1 MVYRGLLQT
10 DDPRDAPKLVRITPL
25 RTSRHE
31 ASKTSTRTQYSS
43 SINHNTCKKSD
54 GSRGMSAIKIDPK
67 ISPPKLRNISEIRE
81 SVTTKISPDNNSN
94 KKQKNLLLQSG
105 RLSQNSMLAN
115 LKDLERLRSM
125 SLNESERVNNTTKS
139 SLSQI
144 TTINNSEVS
153 KTTRMLAQKILEAS
167 RLDSSATNRS
177 RNNTVINKNNLK
189 IEKIIPQTPGGLQTS
204 KSSDNQVK
212 EKEIR
217 TNYTVVP
224 IQQIQHQHLHQHL
237 NQNRNQ
243 NQYQSQDQ
251 FNDQDQPKA
260 PVRRRREQRQAS
272 IDRKEYRT
280 SIHSARPDILDGLI
294 KESDRQ
300 LELLKTDLRT
310 ESSTTLNSD
319 SETEEKKDLS
329 LWNKSISQRWRKL
342 RRRCS
347 VQEISEHQDESL
359 IQGAPRV
366 GVIHGVRSTPTS
378 REASPAPKSSRDRCS
393 PKKLLQTSSLRLP
406 GTSKGIADIQN
417 VLRSK
422 LSKINAGIRK
432 RKALSVTEVFPPKD
446 NVSNFYVPSPLS
458 SSTSEK
464 FDTRISSDHQPTS
477 LSAYTLNEKLTT
489 LAEASVPNSPRY
501 PTEDDKRTFSYSWV
515 DNRTHAEVKNN
526 DTDNNDDR
534 IYENGVFVDSL
545 RRSNSEHR
553 ASGSDHHAY
562 ENVRFQRCRRS
573 AIYSPTDS
581 EPNKQRE
588 NTSVATNRRANDIS
602 YENVRFEKSLSSSTR
617 SRRLSRDDDLD
628 EIHIPRISPRKRSTD
643 FVIGGTVANYSL
655 VNASNLYSSSGGI
668 DQGPS
673 SLGTDK
679 NPGKKSTRRL
689 SSRSVAN
696 IAGSSGPGLKTWQG
710 QETDEGLNT
719 DSELEDIQEV
729 EGEESRFC
737 TLPRPGKGVASF
749 TILTARFS
757 KGPGH
762 KGLGFSIVG
771 GTDSPRGNMGI
782 YVKTVFPNGQA
793 ADLGTVKEGDEILS
807 INSKPL
813 HGMTHAEA
821 IAEFKGIKT
830 GDVILHVGRR
840 VSRRKKENTTTA
852 VAAATVT
859 GSSNVVRQA
868 VE

>member
-25 RTSRHE
+25 RSSRHD

-43 SINHNTCKKSD
+43 AINHNSCKKSD
-54 GSRGMSAIKIDPK
+54 GSRGVSAVKMDAK
-67 ISPPKLRNISEIRE
+67 ISAPKLRNISEIRE
-81 SVTTKISPDNNSN
+81 SVTSKIVSAQSINNINNKKVNVNSN
-94 KKQKNLLLQSG
+94 NNKNLSQSS
-105 RLSQNSMLAN
+105 RLSQSSMLAN
-115 LKDLERLRSM
+115 LKDLERLRSL
-125 SLNESERVNNTTKS
+125 SLNESERGSNNNTTTKS
-139 SLSQI
+139 SLSPL
-144 TTINNSEVS
+144 TGTINQSEVS
-153 KTTRMLAQKILEAS
+153 KTTRLLAQKILEAS
-167 RLDSSATNRS
+167 RLDSSTTINRTA
-177 RNNTVINKNNLK
+177 RNNTILGKNNCK
-189 IEKIIPQTPGGLQTS
+189 IEKIIAQAPAGLLTPQ
-204 KSSDNQVK
+204 SSEELEK
-212 EKEIR
+212 EREIR

-224 IQQIQHQHLHQHL
+224 IQQFQHQHHNLTNSFSL
-237 NQNRNQ
+237 NQNQ
-243 NQYQSQDQ
+243 CQDHLQ
-251 FNDQDQPKA
+251 ELDQDQPKA

-280 SIHSARPDILDGLI
+280 SVHTARPDILDGLI

-359 IQGAPRV
+359 IQGASRV

-378 REASPAPKSSRDRCS
+378 REASPAPKSRDRCS

-464 FDTRISSDHQPTS
+464 FDTRVSTDHQVHQAS

-489 LAEASVPNSPRY
+489 LAEASAPNSP
-501 PTEDDKRTFSYSWV
+501 S
-515 DNRTHAEVKNN
+515 
-526 DTDNNDDR
+526 
-534 IYENGVFVDSL
+534 
-545 RRSNSEHR
+545 
-553 ASGSDHHAY
+553 
-562 ENVRFQRCRRS
+562 
-573 AIYSPTDS
+573 
-581 EPNKQRE
+581 
-588 NTSVATNRRANDIS
+588 
-602 YENVRFEKSLSSSTR
+602 
-617 SRRLSRDDDLD
+617 
-628 EIHIPRISPRKRSTD
+628 
-643 FVIGGTVANYSL
+643 
-655 VNASNLYSSSGGI
+655 
-668 DQGPS
+668 
-673 SLGTDK
+673 
-679 NPGKKSTRRL
+679 PGKKSGRRL

-696 IAGSSGPGLKTWQG
+696 IAGSSGPGMKTWQG
-710 QETDEGLNT
+710 QETDEGLNS

-737 TLPRPGKGVASF
+737 TLPRPGKGTASF

-821 IAEFKGIKT
+821 IAEFKAIKT

-840 VSRRKKENTTTA
+840 VSRRKKENTTGTATA
-852 VAAATVT
+852 VAATVA